1 MIAARLPLIADEKGN
16 MFSHAKRW
24 ITALVAAPIL
34 LWTIALGGRVS
45 FAVLIMVVSLAGI
58 LEYNRLA
65 FGRGISVEKIVTT
78 AAALLFP
85 LAAFGGDREL
95 LLALTA
101 FSAMAVL
108 ILHLL
113 QTKKG
118 RLEMNYPARAVM
130 GVIYV
135 PLLISHLI
143 LIRALP
149 AGALWVFYVLAV
161 AFAGDVAGYYVGR
174 SLGKGKLL
182 VEVSPGKTIEGTI
195 GLIMGSTIG
204 SIVFIKYFFP
214 SLPLGHAA
222 ILGVI
227 GGVIGQLGDLTESAL
242 KREAGIKDS
251 GALLPGHGGILDRL
265 DCLLF
270 IAPFVFY
277 YKEFIIK

>member
-1 MIAARLPLIADEKGN
+1 LIAERLPLIAAEEEK
-16 MFSHAKRW
+16 MLSHAKRW
-24 ITALVAAPIL
+24 ITALIAAPIL
-34 LWTIALGGRVS
+34 FWTIALGGRIS
-45 FAVLIMVVSLAGI
+45 FAVLIIAASLAGI
-58 LEYNRLA
+58 FEYNRMA
-65 FGRGISVEKIVTT
+65 FGRGVSVEKIVTT

-95 LLALTA
+95 LPALTA

-108 ILHLL
+108 ILNLL
-113 QTKKG
+113 RTKKG
-118 RLEMNYPARAVM
+118 GLEMNYPARAVL
-130 GVIYV
+130 GIIYI

-149 AGALWVFYVLAV
+149 AGDLWIFYVLVV

-182 VEVSPGKTIEGTI
+182 VEVSPGKTVEGTI

-222 ILGVI
+222 MLGLI